1 MRVFPRIKQFVCFHF
16 EFSLAYGNVNLCS
29 GITLVLVFQ
38 YTITL
43 IQNSVFPYRRIN
55 IQNTH
60 FPWAHDFTNTVD
72 LSSIQVSLI
81 VAMFQ
86 ILSSSDVLL
95 HFFSAYKVVT
105 FAIFFAFSWLT
116 CCVCTKKQETLLEF
130 RKAKCTILKKLT
142 SEQALPTR
150 GDILNESARG
160 CSTHKNEWILDI
172 Q

>member
-1 MRVFPRIKQFVCFHF
+1 MRVFPRFQQFVCFRF

-38 YTITL
+38 YTIRNCSTL
-43 IQNSVFPYRRIN
+43 IQNSAFPYRRIN

-86 ILSSSDVLL
+86 ILSSPNVLL

-150 GDILNESARG
+150 GDILNE
-160 CSTHKNEWILDI
+160 
-172 Q
+172 

>member
-1 MRVFPRIKQFVCFHF
+1 MRVFPRFQQFVCFHF

-38 YTITL
+38 YTIRNCSTL
-43 IQNSVFPYRRIN
+43 IQNSAFPYRRIN

-60 FPWAHDFTNTVD
+60 FPWAHDFTNTVN

-116 CCVCTKKQETLLEF
+116 CCVCTKKTRYCLNLERQNVQYLKNQQASKPFQRAETF
-130 RKAKCTILKKLT
+130 
-142 SEQALPTR
+142 
-150 GDILNESARG
+150 
-160 CSTHKNEWILDI
+160 
-172 Q
+172 